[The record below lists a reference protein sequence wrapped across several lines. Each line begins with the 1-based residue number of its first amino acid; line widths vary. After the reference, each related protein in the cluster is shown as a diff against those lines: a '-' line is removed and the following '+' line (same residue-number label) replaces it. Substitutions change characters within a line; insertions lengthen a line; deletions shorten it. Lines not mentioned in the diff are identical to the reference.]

1 MFNISKEISIVD
13 SGLLTLEKKKILDNI
28 FDYYYEIEDI
38 NFNNLIDNF
47 CKKDDK
53 DLKDY
58 ILNLI
63 NKISLNIDYNN
74 FINNYLDNFYN
85 DKIIDNY
92 INKYISIVGNKINL
106 LKEYIEELS
115 YYMDGKDYEKY
126 LNVFNLLFNSSSYN
140 EYVENINIK
149 LPIIRNLSDIA
160 KEKKENISKKLKEL
174 KSLLSKYESIDS
186 IKEEI
191 LSTYNNISIML
202 EIIKK
207 FNIELTKYKNKYNF

>member
-1 MFNISKEISIVD
+1 M
-13 SGLLTLEKKKILDNI
+13 
-28 FDYYYEIEDI
+28 
-38 NFNNLIDNF
+38 
-47 CKKDDK
+47 
-53 DLKDY
+53 
-58 ILNLI
+58 
-63 NKISLNIDYNN
+63 
-74 FINNYLDNFYN
+74 
-85 DKIIDNY
+85 
-92 INKYISIVGNKINL
+92 GNKINL
-106 LKEYIEELS
+106 LKEYVEELS
-115 YYMDGKDYEKY
+115 YYMEGKDYEKY

-207 FNIELTKYKNKYNF
+207 FNIELTKYKNKYNFYEFNDIAIMAINLVKENIDIREELKNIFKEILLD